1 MADGNSL
8 TMETREE
15 PRFINFAT
23 GDTLE
28 GELLS
33 VEEVTIKEKRAV
45 RYTLKE
51 PDRDIWVCF
60 LGTHMLNSKLRL
72 SDVGHYIQITCE
84 GEDTTVKKGENCMKV
99 FDVKVS
105 REKVHAG
112 LFKPTALKSES
123 GDGTGITDED
133 LPF

>member
-1 MADGNSL
+1 
-8 TMETREE
+8 METREE

-33 VEEVTIKEKRAV
+33 VEEIAVKEKRAV

-72 SDVGHYIQITCE
+72 SDVGHYVQITCE
-84 GEDTTVKKGENCMKV
+84 GEDTTVKRGENCMKV

-112 LFKPTALKSES
+112 LFKPTEPKPES
-123 GDGTGITDED
+123 SDPASISDAD
-133 LPF
+133 IPF